1 MTLKRPFV
9 ACLALAAL
17 ACLPACQQDMATQP
31 SVRPDEASEFFADG
45 RGSRPVVPGTV
56 ARGHLR
62 GDRHLFTGLRPADA
76 KAPGLPA
83 AVIGIAAAQPLDAGA
98 ALLAATDRPVVDSFP
113 FPITRQVLE
122 HGFHR
127 FMIYCVV
134 CHDPLGTGR
143 GMIVTRGYTAPPS
156 LHLERL
162 RTAPVGHFFD
172 VMTNGYGSMP
182 DYREQLSPR
191 DRWAVA
197 GYLRALQLSQH
208 FPEKDLTQAMRRE
221 WEVQPE
227 ESGGP
232 SP

>member
-1 MTLKRPFV
+1 VTMSYRHIVRCLIV
-9 ACLALAAL
+9 AVLTG
-17 ACLPACQQDMATQP
+17 LPACQQDMATQP

-45 RGSRPVVPGTV
+45 RGSRPLVPGTV
-56 ARGHLR
+56 ARGHLKS
-62 GDRHLFTGLRPADA
+62 DRHLYTGLRGTDA
-76 KAPGLPA
+76 KGAA
-83 AVIGIAAAQPLDAGA
+83 AVVGIAAAQPLDAGA
-98 ALLAATDRPVVDSFP
+98 ALMAVSERPVVDSFP
-113 FPITRQVLE
+113 FPVTRQILE

-143 GMIVTRGYTAPPS
+143 GMIVTRGYTPPPS
-156 LHLERL
+156 LHIDRL
-162 RTAPVGHFFD
+162 RKAPVGHFFD

-197 GYLRALQLSQH
+197 AYLRVLQLSQH
-208 FPEKDLTQAMRRE
+208 FPEKDLTEAMRRE

-227 ESGGP
+227 VNGGLAP
-232 SP
+232 